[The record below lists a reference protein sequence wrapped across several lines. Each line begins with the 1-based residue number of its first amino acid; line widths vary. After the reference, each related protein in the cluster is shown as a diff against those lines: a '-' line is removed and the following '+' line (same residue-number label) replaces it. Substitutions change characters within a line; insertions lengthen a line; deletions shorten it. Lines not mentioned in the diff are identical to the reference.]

1 MTTANEQMA
10 LMLTKGCDAWRKLN
24 PRAYHLAKNLQKFED
39 VIEVVDMDHE
49 VIYYLVK

>member
-10 LMLTKGCDAWRKLN
+10 MMLTKGCDSWRKLN
-24 PRAYHLAKNLQKFED
+24 PRAYHLVKNLQKFED
-39 VIEVVDMDHE
+39 VIEVVGMDYE

>member
-10 LMLTKGCDAWRKLN
+10 MMLTKGCDSWRRLN
-24 PRAYHLAKNLQKFED
+24 PKAYHLAKNLQKFED
-39 VIEVVDMDHE
+39 VIEVIDRNYE